1 MADTPKIG
9 APFEAQFHE
18 GRMQEWIIQRLIRQI
33 HTATLVKV
41 LKVYPTAGAVGFVD
55 VRPLIQQQTTNDVVI
70 DSAPMYRMPFMR
82 VQGGQSALI
91 IDPVEGDL
99 GLAVFC
105 ERDITAVVRSQS
117 EGPAPTN
124 RAYDAGDGV
133 YLGGFLN
140 QDPEQWLKFAPTG
153 GSELVSPL
161 FGIRGEVTTTDN
173 VKVGTG
179 ASGQFTTPTGQTVTV
194 QDGII
199 TNIY

>member
-9 APFEAQFHE
+9 APFETQFHE

-41 LKVYPTAGAVGFVD
+41 LKVYPAAGAVGFVD
-55 VRPLIQQQTTNDVVI
+55 VQPLIQQQTTNNVVI

-91 IDPVEGDL
+91 IDPVAGDL

-105 ERDITAVVRSQS
+105 ERDITAVVRTQD

-140 QDPEQWLKFAPTG
+140 QDPQQWLKFAPTG

-161 FGIRGEVTTTDN
+161 FSIDGEVRTTGN
-173 VKVGTG
+173 VSVGSGFTG
-179 ASGQFTTPTGQTVTV
+179 SFK
-194 QDGII
+194 DGDGYTISCVKGI
-199 TNIY
+199 VINKF